1 MAYDRALAALAH
13 PTRRRIYERMR
24 RQDRTVGELAALA
37 RITQPAASQHLRVL
51 TSARLTTI
59 RREGTR
65 RYYRA
70 DPRGLADLRRYI
82 ESLWDDALEAF
93 ASADPAPP
101 ERKPKR

>member
-24 RQDRTVGELAALA
+24 RQDRTVGELASLA

-59 RREGTR
+59 RRDGTR

-82 ESLWDDALEAF
+82 ESLWDDVLQAF
-93 ASADPAPP
+93 AAADPAPP
-101 ERKPKR
+101 RKKGPR

>member
-24 RQDRTVGELAALA
+24 RQDRTVGELATLA

-51 TSARLTTI
+51 TSAHLTTS

-70 DPRGLADLRRYI
+70 NPRGLAGLRRYI
-82 ESLWDDALEAF
+82 ESLWDDVLDAF
-93 ASADPAPP
+93 AAADPAPP
-101 ERKPKR
+101 DRRKPR